1 MTDRLTGW
9 GFPFR
14 IVREKPS
21 GLGRVGRA
29 SQTDKIAQ
37 NLRHLLGTRV
47 GERTMLR
54 GYGGGVQ
61 AFLQEPNSET
71 TRALFKHDVEQALAL
86 FMPEARLTAPLT
98 LRADDDGI
106 KIVIQYVASPQQVV
120 QRLEL
125 TFPG

>member
-1 MTDRLTGW
+1 
-9 GFPFR
+9 
-14 IVREKPS
+14 
-21 GLGRVGRA
+21 
-29 SQTDKIAQ
+29 
-37 NLRHLLGTRV
+37 
-47 GERTMLR
+47 MLR